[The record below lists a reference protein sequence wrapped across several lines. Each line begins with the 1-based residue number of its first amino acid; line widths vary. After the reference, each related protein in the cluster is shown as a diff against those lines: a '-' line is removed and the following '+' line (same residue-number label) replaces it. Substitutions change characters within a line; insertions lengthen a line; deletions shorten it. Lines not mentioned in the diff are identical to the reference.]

1 MEITADVL
9 QSVKDL
15 GSKFFDNGKLRDI
28 EMSFD
33 LDEGGELCI
42 RVSLYFDSTTTKE
55 DFGNRRLFNFLF
67 EVGEVCLEEYGNVLP
82 WLDIHTAKE
91 LA

>member
-1 MEITADVL
+1 MEVSADVL
-9 QSVKDL
+9 KSVKDL
-15 GSKFFDNGKLRDI
+15 GAKIFENGKLRDV

-42 RVSLYFDSTTTKE
+42 RVSLFFDSTTTKE
-55 DFGNRRLFNFLF
+55 DFGDRRLFNFLF
-67 EVGEVCLEEYGNVLP
+67 EVGEVCFEEYGNVLP
-82 WLDIHTAKE
+82 WLDIQDAKE